1 MIQINA
7 GGPSIGTFEA
17 DSNFDGGAAYAPA
30 AGVSVS
36 AAGVRDA
43 APAGVYT
50 SYRYGYQV
58 PFTYLFAGL
67 TPGASYGVRL
77 HFAEIYPQD
86 QAVGRRVFSI
96 STNGV
101 VVEPALDV
109 YARVGGDA
117 ALVLTEV
124 LGADSNGQ
132 VDVTFQTVSGDSAM
146 LSGIELLQAQ
156 GNCPATTSS
165 SSGSTLASS
174 SSSAAGS
181 GSRSTSN
188 SASAASSSTGSTGSP
203 SSVTGTSTG
212 SSSSGSASS
221 TGASSG
227 ASTTGGSTGSG
238 NPQVTVLEPK
248 PGATLS
254 ASAVVSA
261 TVIDTLGSSIVEVD
275 VLVDGA
281 VVARGAPPS
290 PQASSPLEP
299 TWTWNWL
306 DTFAYP
312 DGAHTFA
319 VQAKDAAGNV
329 GSSAPVTATVANA
342 CTGVTVQPGT
352 GTLDSALNSNGP
364 NTVFCL
370 MPGTFTL
377 QGTLGLQSGQTLRRA
392 QDGAAVL
399 DGSSSVGVALN
410 GGSLVNNVSI
420 IGLEFQH
427 FFSSHAATNLNPG
440 GAIRESYGTGWTVQ
454 ANYIHDCLGTGIE
467 VTNDGS
473 SGLVN
478 GSSNSLLV
486 DNRIA
491 NMGYS
496 GIKVS
501 QSSTI
506 TAEANE
512 ISGSNLNGNDP
523 LDDVGSLGKWAVADN
538 CTLIDNYVHDNE
550 PSGIWFDVACYQNEV
565 AHNILANNQIDGVIY
580 EILLGPQCPRQLS
593 SGEWD
598 Q

>member
-1 MIQINA
+1 
-7 GGPSIGTFEA
+7 
-17 DSNFDGGAAYAPA
+17 
-30 AGVSVS
+30 
-36 AAGVRDA
+36 
-43 APAGVYT
+43 
-50 SYRYGYQV
+50 
-58 PFTYLFAGL
+58 
-67 TPGASYGVRL
+67 
-77 HFAEIYPQD
+77 
-86 QAVGRRVFSI
+86 
-96 STNGV
+96 
-101 VVEPALDV
+101 
-109 YARVGGDA
+109 
-117 ALVLTEV
+117 
-124 LGADSNGQ
+124 
-132 VDVTFQTVSGDSAM
+132 
-146 LSGIELLQAQ
+146 
-156 GNCPATTSS
+156 
-165 SSGSTLASS
+165 
-174 SSSAAGS
+174 
-181 GSRSTSN
+181 
-188 SASAASSSTGSTGSP
+188 
-203 SSVTGTSTG
+203 
-212 SSSSGSASS
+212 
-221 TGASSG
+221 
-227 ASTTGGSTGSG
+227 
-238 NPQVTVLEPK
+238 
-248 PGATLS
+248 
-254 ASAVVSA
+254 
-261 TVIDTLGSSIVEVD
+261 VIDTLGSSIVEVD

-580 EILLGPQCPRQLS
+580 EISWDLNVHDNFLLQNGTNDPNYIQNGRCAVRISTSGGLTPGSLVVAHNIIDGDGHGLCVYQQNGRGGCTQATGPTAGAACQTQNVSVHDNWVANCLLTSADIEEDVPPKNISEILTSGNSFANDTYVLLPNANSGNGSFTYYGASHPSGQQIGFGSWQGFGEDTSGSCLLNSGGACP
-593 SGEWD
+593 
-598 Q
+598 